1 MCAGGMVL
9 FRKREDGKVRSV
21 ALSKGFYYS
30 YAHSFLSGLKQLDRR
45 FLTAGK
51 EASQKI
57 R

>member
-1 MCAGGMVL
+1 MCAGGVVL

-21 ALSKGFYYS
+21 ELSKGFYHS
-30 YAHSFLSGLKQLDRR
+30 YAHSFLNGLKQLDRR

>member
-9 FRKREDGKVRSV
+9 FRKREDGKVRWS
-21 ALSKGFYYS
+21 LSKGYNYS
-30 YAHSFLSGLKQLDRR
+30 YAHSFLSGLKQLDIR

>member
-1 MCAGGMVL
+1 MCAGGVVL

-21 ALSKGFYYS
+21 ELSKGFYCS
-30 YAHSFLSGLKQLDRR
+30 YAHSFLSGLKQLDIRI
-45 FLTAGK
+45 LTAGK

>member
-1 MCAGGMVL
+1 MCAGGVVL